1 MAYDIKITGGTIVDG
16 TGSAA
21 FTGDIGVRDGRIVAL
36 GDAPDVA
43 NRSIGA
49 DGLVVAPGFVDIHTH
64 YDAQVLWDPMM
75 TISPWHGVTS
85 VVVGSCG
92 FGVAPTRPEHRGLI
106 LRILERVEAMSLA
119 ALEAGLGPQWPFV
132 SFPEYLDAIDRRG
145 TGINIGVM
153 AGHTPIRLHVM
164 GEAAVERAASADEVA
179 QMGKLLAGA
188 MDAGALGFATSASPL
203 HVGHAGKPV
212 PSRLADA
219 NEMIA
224 MARVLAASG
233 RGVFHY
239 NGSREPNFDM
249 HEALQRASGRPL
261 VWTPL
266 LSGQLGAGGHRK
278 SLLRAA
284 EDRRRG
290 LPIVPQVA
298 CRPIVLEWNFAT
310 PVILDT
316 WLLFEPIRAATTV
329 DEQCRIYADPAFRQ
343 AFRDELAGRGG
354 RDAFFGGGKSEG
366 ESRRRSF
373 VLTEIAFCPEHPE
386 LDGRGLLAVAAERGV
401 HPCDLALDIAVAS
414 RLKARFRTPIV
425 NYDEAEV
432 EELITDPHVV
442 LGLGDGGAHMS
453 QLCDACYST
462 HLLGHWVREKKAL
475 SLEAAIHMITGRTAA
490 LYGLADRGRLAVGM
504 PADIVVFD
512 RDRVAAGPLERVY
525 DLPAGADRLISQP
538 QGIGAVI
545 CNGRVLP
552 APGEAWSTRAP
563 LPGRLLR
570 GGAAASRD

>member
-1 MAYDIKITGGTIVDG
+1 MTYDLKIKGGLIVDG
-16 TGSAA
+16 TGAPA
-21 FTGDIGVRDGRIVAL
+21 FAGDVGVRDGRIVAL
-36 GDAPDVA
+36 GDAPDAAARTVA
-43 NRSIGA
+43 A

-132 SFPEYLDAIDRRG
+132 TFPEYLDAIERRG

-164 GEAAVERAASADEVA
+164 GEAAVERAATPTEIAA
-179 QMGKLLAGA
+179 MRTLLDGA
-188 MDAGALGFATSASPL
+188 MAAGALGFATSASPL

-212 PSRLADA
+212 PSRLADDA
-219 NEMIA
+219 EMIA
-224 MARVLAASG
+224 MARALAACG

-239 NGSREPNFDM
+239 NGSREPSFAM
-249 HEALQRASGRPL
+249 HETLHRESGRPV

-290 LPIVPQVA
+290 LEIVPQVA
-298 CRPIVLEWNFAT
+298 CRPIVSEWNFAS
-310 PVILDT
+310 PVLLDT
-316 WLLFEPIRAATTV
+316 WSLFAPTRAAP
-329 DEQCRIYADPAFRQ
+329 DEAAMCRIYADPAFRA
-343 AFRDELAGRGG
+343 AFRDEMAGRGG
-354 RDAFFGGGKSEG
+354 RDADFAGGAAEG
-366 ESRRRSF
+366 ESRRRSLA
-373 VLTEIAFCPEHPE
+373 LTEIAYCPEQPALE
-386 LDGRGLLAVAAERGV
+386 GRGLWAVAAERGV
-401 HPCDLALDIAVAS
+401 PPTDLALDLALAS
-414 RLKARFRTPIV
+414 GLRARFRTPIV

-453 QLCDACYST
+453 QLCDACYAT
-462 HLLGHWVREKKAL
+462 HLLGHWVREKRAL
-475 SLEAAIHMITGRTAA
+475 SLEHAIHMITGRTAA
-490 LYGLADRGRLAVGM
+490 LYGIEDRGRLAPGL

-512 RDRVAAGPLERVY
+512 RDRVAAGPLERIH
-525 DLPAGADRLISQP
+525 DLPGGADRLVSQP
-538 QGIGAVI
+538 RGVHAVVCNGAV
-545 CNGRVLP
+545 LP
-552 APGEAWSTRAP
+552 PPGEGWSAERK

-570 GGAAASRD
+570 GGRATPRG